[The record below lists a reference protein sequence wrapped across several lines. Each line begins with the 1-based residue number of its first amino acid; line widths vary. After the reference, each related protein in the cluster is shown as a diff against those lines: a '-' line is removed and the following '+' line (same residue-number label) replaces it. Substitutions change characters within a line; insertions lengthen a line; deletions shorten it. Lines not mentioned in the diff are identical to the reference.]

1 MELRPRYF
9 FSSAATIASKLS
21 LISFLKLVNLVE
33 GTTRLGE
40 ETLAHCEQALE
51 FIITCL
57 IVNEPP
63 QFVHILGMVFD
74 LVNCFF
80 KLRNEDENWN
90 STLCVLK
97 RQGQFVRGTRLVCNA
112 GKRACLF

>member
-1 MELRPRYF
+1 M
-9 FSSAATIASKLS
+9 
-21 LISFLKLVNLVE
+21 E

-74 LVNCFF
+74 LVNCFGL
-80 KLRNEDENWN
+80 KYEDENW
-90 STLCVLK
+90 SSILCVLK
-97 RQGQFVRGTRLVCNA
+97 RQGQFVMALALSAMPGREPVSSD
-112 GKRACLF
+112 